1 MIQCLFILEIQVIS
15 SMILGDLEP
24 ITLMSMKYMLTYSCQ
39 IQIEHLIIEPS
50 DFVEFL

>member
-1 MIQCLFILEIQVIS
+1 
-15 SMILGDLEP
+15 MILGDLEP

-39 IQIEHLIIEPS
+39 IQIEHLIIETS